1 MATYSY
7 IAFDVDGKKKKGF
20 VSAQSEKIARAELKK
35 LNLKAHTV
43 KESNK
48 DISKNTKIKE
58 KDLSIATRQLATLLD
73 ANLSINDALKITAD
87 QINNKKLA
95 EVFYILRE
103 EIIQGKRLASSI
115 SQLQ

>member
-73 ANLSINDALKITAD
+73 ANLSINEITTGKSFFASLLLVVSLNFL
-87 QINNKKLA
+87 I
-95 EVFYILRE
+95 VFRAVLC
-103 EIIQGKRLASSI
+103 
-115 SQLQ
+115 